1 MERIPTVKKCGIC
14 GKAFIPAPLHIY
26 RDKRRGKNRYVCS
39 YGCMLRSERLKQEKE
54 RVTYA
59 RLDLKKEVQL

>member
-1 MERIPTVKKCGIC
+1 MERIAAVKKCGIC

-39 YGCMLRSERLKQEKE
+39 YGCMLRSERFKL
-54 RVTYA
+54 VT
-59 RLDLKKEVQL
+59 DGNDK